1 MQFRP
6 LHNRVPVR
14 RVDDDRKA
22 AGDLFGKSSGN
33 RCLPCTP
40 ERRHGCACS

>member
-1 MQFRP
+1 M
-6 LHNRVPVR
+6 
-14 RVDDDRKA
+14 
-22 AGDLFGKSSGN
+22 FGKSSGN